1 MVTKMLIHLIYLKLG
16 QRQKSDSFVRTLF
29 NQARCDILVLNNHVS
44 DSATEHCLQ
53 RYGMPFKVFYAEKGA
68 DATVNERIPVA
79 GFVVQVAVETV
90 MVTGVV
96 HGEAEGL

>member
-1 MVTKMLIHLIYLKLG
+1 ML
-16 QRQKSDSFVRTLF
+16 
-29 NQARCDILVLNNHVS
+29 NQTGCYVLVLNNHVS
-44 DSATEHCLQ
+44 DGATENCLQ

-68 DATVNERIPVA
+68 DATVDERISVA

-90 MVTGVV
+90 MVTVVV